1 MKALLF
7 AAAAAFVSVP
17 ALAQAPA
24 AAPAPAQ
31 AAPEAPEVPRVIG
44 VITAG
49 TAQTV
54 VYTSRCAPFALGL
67 TAEEAQDAETAAEI
81 QRVRARYDSARER
94 FADYQDCIVEN
105 ATRDV
110 GELSDS
116 MNKQIETSLRS
127 RNAEI
132 AAQAQATVAAL
143 QERGKKPF
151 PPPPRQRRGQP
162 APAAAPAPEAAPAA
176 PPVEPETPR
185 LLGAFS
191 AGPLPS
197 SQYASACP
205 GVTLEWTPERATAIA
220 TREEFA
226 AAADYVNGLSAML
239 NAANE
244 CVIENANEDLRG
256 VAQKI
261 EGDVRVKLT
270 AEAENLN
277 KELRAIQFYLNA
289 KGPVT
294 PARPAARQPARK
306 K

>member
-1 MKALLF
+1 MKQFLL
-7 AAAAAFVSVP
+7 AAAALVA
-17 ALAQAPA
+17 APA
-24 AAPAPAQ
+24 FAQTAAPAPAP
-31 AAPEAPEVPRVIG
+31 AEAPEVPRIIG
-44 VITAG
+44 EISAG

-54 VYTSRCAPFALGL
+54 VYATRCQAFVLGL
-67 TAEEAQDAETAAEI
+67 SAEEAQAAETAAEI
-81 QRVRARYDSARER
+81 QRVRDRYNSARDR
-94 FADYQDCIVEN
+94 FSAYQDCIVEN

-116 MNKQIETSLRS
+116 MNKQIETSLRA

-162 APAAAPAPEAAPAA
+162 APAPEAPPEPAAAPAP
-176 PPVEPETPR
+176 EPETPR
-185 LLGAFS
+185 LLGSFS
-191 AGPLPS
+191 AGPVPS

-205 GVTLEWTPERATAIA
+205 GVTLEWTPERATAIT
-220 TREEFA
+220 TREQFTE
-226 AAADYVNGLSAML
+226 AADYVNGLSDRL